1 MLDTT
6 DLPPGTYVRKSG
18 TVSVHTIQAS
28 DLSYSDRRIVQG
40 KNFYYDR
47 TAQENVHVQVEGE
60 CTLPDLLRTHAVEIA
75 YHEATTAATNKLAG
89 HMTVRTRMIV
99 KHMSAEERT
108 SINHA
113 IKKHPTKHG
122 GWRYAGEPHFAWVAK
137 MSREDYRN
145 LVVTSFRKAP
155 KRLCHAPG
163 AEAPRD
169 LAPGP
174 ARDLAP
180 QMGPAS
186 GVEALRLHLQE
197 EGKLQAW
204 LDEYTT
210 WFNTKKAETEARLAL
225 AQNDPEYRQ
234 ACEGYTHRIKMLAE
248 EGSIDFPPPPPLP
261 QLPRSR

>member
-6 DLPPGTYVRKSG
+6 DLPPGTCVSKSG
-18 TVSVHTIQAS
+18 TVSVHTIKAS
-28 DLSYSDRRIVQG
+28 DLSYSDRRIVQE

-47 TAQENVHVQVEGE
+47 EAQENVHVQVEGE

-75 YHEATTAATNKLAG
+75 YHEATTAATNKLGG

-113 IKKHPTKHG
+113 IKKHPIKHG

-155 KRLCHAPG
+155 KCRAPG

-186 GVEALRLHLQE
+186 GVEALRLHRQE

-204 LDEYTT
+204 FDEYTT

-225 AQNDPEYRQ
+225 APNDPEYRQ
-234 ACEGYTHRIKMLAE
+234 ACEEYTHHIKKLAE
-248 EGSIDFPPPPPLP
+248 EGSTDYPPPPPLP
-261 QLPRSR
+261 QLPLSR